1 MIGKIGGHAVR
12 MESRQENASDA
23 PSSAKR
29 KQAWSGFGK
38 FQMVIRRENCNEC
51 FKCTVSF
58 LAGQIE
64 SKGIFAGFLWDH
76 SLFSL

>member
-38 FQMVIRRENCNEC
+38 FQMVIR
-51 FKCTVSF
+51 
-58 LAGQIE
+58 
-64 SKGIFAGFLWDH
+64 
-76 SLFSL
+76 